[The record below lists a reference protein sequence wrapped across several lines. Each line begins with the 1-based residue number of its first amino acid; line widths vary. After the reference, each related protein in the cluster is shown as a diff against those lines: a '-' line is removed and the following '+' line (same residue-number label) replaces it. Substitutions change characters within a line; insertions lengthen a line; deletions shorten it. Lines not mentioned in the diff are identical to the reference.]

1 MDGKRA
7 FAVRVFSTLL
17 VAAWIVSAA
26 MSTRLACAQDADG
39 AKRFV
44 ESLYRQY
51 DHHGPGVDFSGAK
64 GRNVFD
70 ASLNALMDAD
80 AKAVGPNEVGVLD
93 GDPICGCQDWEGI
106 WDLQIA
112 LQMLGESRAKAAVSF
127 ALFAPKTTS
136 CPRGSR
142 SPVAG
147 DDAEARKQRLAHRQ
161 HRRQVG
167 PEGAVRS
174 ARRTRKRDPRLE
186 TNSTDQVASPLS
198 QKQRFRSQDAGFL
211 SCARNPIHFN
221 AIFKGL

>member
-136 CPRGSR
+136 KARADRDLR
-142 SPVAG
+142 SLEMTLKRESSGWRIDNIVDKSDPKAQF
-147 DDAEARKQRLAHRQ
+147 DLRAELEKESQDLKQT
-161 HRRQVG
+161 
-167 PEGAVRS
+167 
-174 ARRTRKRDPRLE
+174 RRTKSRRP
-186 TNSTDQVASPLS
+186 
-198 QKQRFRSQDAGFL
+198 
-211 SCARNPIHFN
+211 
-221 AIFKGL
+221 

>member
-1 MDGKRA
+1 M
-7 FAVRVFSTLL
+7 RVFSTLL

-127 ALFAPKTTS
+127 ALFAPETTS
-136 CPRGSR
+136 KARADRDLR
-142 SPVAG
+142 SLEMTLKRESSGWRIDNIVDKSDPKAQF
-147 DDAEARKQRLAHRQ
+147 DLRAE
-161 HRRQVG
+161 
-167 PEGAVRS
+167 
-174 ARRTRKRDPRLE
+174 LE
-186 TNSTDQVASPLS
+186 
-198 QKQRFRSQDAGFL
+198 KESQDL
-211 SCARNPIHFN
+211 KQTRQTKSRCP
-221 AIFKGL
+221 